1 MGDGIYGYFDRRIDP
16 KALLNNQ
23 LLANYGQLVQIRFA
37 RIVSVFPPSMYI
49 IRRSKKR
56 MCECHLSPEEITE
69 VNNNPLKIF
78 KNFAS
83 YAPAAAKG
91 SLQYSVMGE
100 VDKDLDSFC

>member
-1 MGDGIYGYFDRRIDP
+1 
-16 KALLNNQ
+16 
-23 LLANYGQLVQIRFA
+23 
-37 RIVSVFPPSMYI
+37 
-49 IRRSKKR
+49 